1 MHGRQRVEGVLHPP
15 SWPGLLRPVRRPVR
29 RRMEA
34 AASKEGPWRMPGL
47 RRVEGAWRMPG
58 RRRVEGAWRM
68 PGLRRWRTAVP
79 AVVVALRHVA
89 PVVAVVVGDP
99 IVGASGGAFGALRLA
114 AVPAVVVALGYIAR
128 GVADVVGDPIPG
140 AGRGTG
146 LRRGHGAWRMPGRR
160 RVEGAWRM
168 PGLRRQER
176 MSCAA
181 RLRSPACAELGAAC
195 AVAAAVAVVVLRH
208 AIAEDG
214 VRGHGRLASGIN
226 VSAHDVEQLGKAG
239 KPAKPRCNRTL

>member
-58 RRRVEGAWRM
+58 
-68 PGLRRWRTAVP
+68 LRRWRT
-79 AVVVALRHVA
+79 
-89 PVVAVVVGDP
+89 
-99 IVGASGGAFGALRLA
+99 

-168 PGLRRQER
+168 PGLRRQEM

-181 RLRSPACAELGAAC
+181 RLRSPACAELGAAR

-208 AIAEDG
+208 VIAEDG